1 MEMWNKTGLL
11 LMTSSGM
18 VSDEKVMYLIEL
30 FILDNI
36 LRQLNY
42 IFFLAV
48 LNRDVKVRMILNEKV
63 KMKIDRTGYLL
74 ELMDLNEQKNGTLIE
89 IKVLEVS
96 QNMEEFLLTFKLS
109 TPIAHLSFTDPWPFT
124 IKNGWKFARRFSGWV
139 NGLALLA
146 GGCPPSCW
154 AASTLSSSFWAVNL
168 DKQQDKYFLSRVVN
182 LVVETAGPGRGS
194 I

>member
-96 QNMEEFLLTFKLS
+96 Q
-109 TPIAHLSFTDPWPFT
+109 
-124 IKNGWKFARRFSGWV
+124 KNG
-139 NGLALLA
+139 
-146 GGCPPSCW
+146 
-154 AASTLSSSFWAVNL
+154 
-168 DKQQDKYFLSRVVN
+168 RVFTYV
-182 LVVETAGPGRGS
+182 
-194 I
+194 

>member
-1 MEMWNKTGLL
+1 
-11 LMTSSGM
+11 MTSSGM

-96 QNMEEFLLTFKLS
+96 QKMEEFLLTFKLS
-109 TPIAHLSFTDPWPFT
+109 TPIAHLSFTDP
-124 IKNGWKFARRFSGWV
+124 
-139 NGLALLA
+139 
-146 GGCPPSCW
+146 
-154 AASTLSSSFWAVNL
+154 
-168 DKQQDKYFLSRVVN
+168 
-182 LVVETAGPGRGS
+182 
-194 I
+194 